1 MGLNTGAAFS
11 DADEPEKIGE
21 ELRNELGEQV
31 SSPEIIFVF
40 TSSEYAEKSLL
51 SKLDKAYEEARIVGS
66 STGGELYA
74 GGIGTGNSVA
84 IALEGDLE
92 VGVGVGKGISD
103 DERKAGMTAAGKALT
118 DLDEDYYITNELHKR
133 GIEWDEKN
141 PVSFTVFSTAL
152 TGNGSEVMRGVQEVL
167 GRGAQVTGGIAG
179 DDWKLDQT
187 YVYRDGEVITD
198 GLVVTAIDSVYQT
211 SHGVKHG
218 LEKTEH
224 RYRVTE
230 SENNI
235 VEELDE
241 RPAADVYED
250 VFGAK
255 GRTANFI
262 MTKPLGIETA
272 EEEPRARDPLDVQD
286 DGSIVFAAEI
296 QEGSL
301 VYMLESPEEQVI
313 EAARTAAEKA
323 IESAGNPDKEDIKG
337 VIMHDCVCRWNCLK
351 NDETR
356 EKEVEA
362 VKDVVGKDTSIVG
375 WYTYGEI
382 ALPRALAGV
391 HNQTMVLQLFTE
403 RE

>member
-1 MGLNTGAAFS
+1 MTLNSASAFS
-11 DADEPEKIGE
+11 QKEEPAKIGE
-21 ELRNELGEQV
+21 DLRDKIGQDV
-31 SSPEIIFVF
+31 SDPEIIFVF
-40 TSSEYAEKSLL
+40 TSSEYADEELL
-51 SKLDKAYEEARIVGS
+51 SKLDEAYERARIVGS
-66 STGGELYA
+66 STGGELYS

-84 IALEGDLE
+84 IALDGELD
-92 VGVGVGKGISD
+92 VGVGVGTGISE
-103 DERKAGMTAAGKALT
+103 DEREAGMTAAGKALT
-118 DLDEDYYITNELHKR
+118 DLDEEYYVTNELHKR
-133 GIEWDEKN
+133 GIDWEEKN
-141 PVSFTVFSTAL
+141 PVSFSVFSTAL

-187 YVYRDGEVITD
+187 FVYKDGEVITD
-198 GLVVTAIDSVYQT
+198 GLVVAAIDSRYQT

-218 LEKTEH
+218 LDKTDH
-224 RYRVTE
+224 QYRVTD
-230 SENNI
+230 SEANVVN
-235 VEELDE
+235 ELDGE
-241 RPAADVYED
+241 PAADVYED
-250 VFGAK
+250 VFGPK

-286 DGSIVFAAEI
+286 DGSIMFAAEI
-296 QEGSL
+296 QEESL

-313 EAARTAAEKA
+313 EAAKTAAEKA
-323 IESAGNPDKEDIKG
+323 VENAGNPDKENIKG

-362 VKDVVGKDTSIVG
+362 VKEVVGEDTDIVG

-403 RE
+403 SE